1 MKKLLMLF
9 CLSIALTG
17 CGNKIDE
24 VKPNANED
32 TPSSYYPLTI
42 TDATDKEIVIEEEP
56 QTIISL
62 IPSNTEI
69 SYSLGLGDKIIGVSE
84 YDNYPEDVNTKEKVT
99 GLDVNVELIVSLH
112 PDIVLAHESGILASA
127 SSLEQIEQAG
137 IDVIVVDDAQDFEE
151 VYETIYFIGEIT
163 NKKVEAKEVVNG
175 MKQHL
180 NEIQEK
186 IAPYERDVTVYTEI
200 SPEPSIFTAG
210 KKTFID
216 EILNYLH
223 VTNVFDEEGWLA
235 IDSESVVLK
244 NPDYI
249 FTTYGYYID
258 NPVQVIKS
266 RAGWQDMT
274 AIVNDHVYD
283 LHSDL
288 VSRPGPRLVEGVEEF
303 AKVIYPEAFKE

>member
-9 CLSIALTG
+9 CMSIILTG
-17 CGNKIDE
+17 CSDKVDE
-24 VKPNANED
+24 PKPNVSENIND
-32 TPSSYYPLTI
+32 NYYPLII
-42 TDATDKEIVIEEEP
+42 TDATNKEIVIEEEP

-69 SYSLGLGDKIIGVSE
+69 AYSLGLGDKIIGVSG
-84 YDNYPEDVNTKEKVT
+84 YDNYPEDVLTKEKVT
-99 GLDVNVELIVSLH
+99 GLDVNVELIVSLN
-112 PDIVLAHESGILASA
+112 PDLVLTHESGINASL

-137 IDVIVVDDAQDFEE
+137 IDVVVVDDAQTFEE
-151 VYETIYFIGEIT
+151 VYDTIYFVGEIT
-163 NKKVEAKEVVNG
+163 NKNNEAKEVVNG

-180 NEIQEK
+180 KEIQEK
-186 IAPYERDVTVYTEI
+186 IAPYEKEVTVYTEV
-200 SPEPSIFTAG
+200 SPEPSIFTVG

-216 EILNYLH
+216 EALNYLN

-258 NPVQVIKS
+258 NPIQVIKS

-274 AIVNDHVYD
+274 AIINDHVYD
-283 LHSDL
+283 LDSDK
-288 VSRPGPRLVEGVEEF
+288 VSRPGPRLIEGVEEF
-303 AKVIYPEAFKE
+303 AKAIYPEAFKE